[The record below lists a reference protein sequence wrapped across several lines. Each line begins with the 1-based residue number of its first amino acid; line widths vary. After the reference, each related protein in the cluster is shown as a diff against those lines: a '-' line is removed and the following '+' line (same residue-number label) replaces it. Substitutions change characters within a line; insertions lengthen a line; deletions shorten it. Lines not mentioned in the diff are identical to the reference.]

1 MKTRKVILTI
11 IIGLILISCG
21 NKSKENTKQT
31 KLTKELEIPKS
42 EVNSPENKDD
52 ITFDTTSK
60 DGFKIKIIKSK
71 DKTEA
76 ENQTVAMVDKLVS
89 QGYVVNHTINQYL
102 AKDKL
107 YVGIIYVENTKAG
120 NEDKK

>member
-1 MKTRKVILTI
+1 MKTGKAILTI
-11 IIGLILISCG
+11 IIGLTLISCG
-21 NKSKENTKQT
+21 NKSKET

-42 EVNSPENKDD
+42 EVNNTKNKDD

-60 DGFKIKIIKSK
+60 DGFKVKIIKSK

-76 ENQTVAMVDKLVS
+76 ENMTAEMVDKLVKE
-89 QGYVVNHTINQYL
+89 GYTVNHTISQYL